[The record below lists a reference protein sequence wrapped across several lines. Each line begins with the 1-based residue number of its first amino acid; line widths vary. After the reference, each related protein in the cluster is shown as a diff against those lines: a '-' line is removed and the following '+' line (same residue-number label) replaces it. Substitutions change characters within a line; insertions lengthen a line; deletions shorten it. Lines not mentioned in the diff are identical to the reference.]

1 MISLRSADRAASLP
15 GTVPRLRTD
24 FARVKIVLTDFDG
37 VEGDFA
43 VGVDRMRLD
52 GVKSET
58 VRLPETGVNGT
69 PVDLDIVDFVGVF
82 GGGGGMFSRSSV
94 FSRLDILDGRET
106 SASVHTS

>member
-1 MISLRSADRAASLP
+1 
-15 GTVPRLRTD
+15 
-24 FARVKIVLTDFDG
+24 VKIVLTGVDG
-37 VEGDFA
+37 VEGDF

-69 PVDLDIVDFVGVF
+69 SVDLDIVGFVGVF

-106 SASVHTS
+106 SASVHKLAVV